1 MLSSCSYCNKY
12 SNWDLPHIITFLFSK
27 RKKAMLYNTID
38 LEIYFGVWG
47 ILPSF
52 PQIGR
57 NCQCSNALSCSKK
70 ATSCGI
76 QSDDLWCR
84 SPMLNLL
91 IYPDIVCLRYYD
103 LSSCPANIVNS
114 PTCQR
119 HMLYSKQV
127 WACLGEG
134 RCICMVMPW
143 GGMGCP
149 CMWGRG

>member
-1 MLSSCSYCNKY
+1 MGFATYYHIPIKQKKK
-12 SNWDLPHIITFLFSK
+12 SNALQHHWFGDIFLVCE
-27 RKKAMLYNTID
+27 A
-38 LEIYFGVWG
+38 YF
-47 ILPSF
+47 PSF

-84 SPMLNLL
+84 SSMLNLL

-114 PTCQR
+114 PTCRR

-127 WACLGEG
+127 WTCLGEG